1 MSGAKLILL
10 ERERQ
15 LNELNITQER
25 DIECNEDYQLSYAAS
40 CLCKIHTFPSSPPP
54 KDWSIVIWKK
64 MLNKG
69 YKERLVIAG
78 ALIAAEIDRMEAIV
92 NKKY

>member
-1 MSGAKLILL
+1 MGGAELIAQ

-15 LNELNITQER
+15 LNELNITVEQ
-25 DIECNEDYQLSYAAS
+25 DVISNENWQLSYAAS
-40 CLCKIHTFPSSPPP
+40 TLCKVMTLPGLLPP
-54 KDWSIVIWKK
+54 KNWDIAVWRK

-78 ALIAAEIDRMEAIV
+78 ALIAAELDRMQ
-92 NKKY
+92 KLTGTK